1 MLTKLSV
8 LVICLSACGAPQ
20 EAQNNFI
27 PQLSGD
33 SLENWVHVGGKA
45 TYTVT
50 DGTLHGIGASGGNA
64 FLHSPREYADFELTC
79 QINMTAGGNSGIQIR
94 SAMDGTCLRGY
105 QLEIDGKQ
113 RAYTGGLY
121 DEGGRGWLQPL
132 EGDDFAAAR
141 AAMTLGEWTDYRI
154 LAVGD
159 HIQTWI
165 NGVPVCDYHDDA
177 LSSGIIAFQV
187 HNGGVT
193 DIKWRDIKIREMRS
207 QKKS

>member
-1 MLTKLSV
+1 
-8 LVICLSACGAPQ
+8 
-20 EAQNNFI
+20 
-27 PQLSGD
+27 
-33 SLENWVHVGGKA
+33 
-45 TYTVT
+45 
-50 DGTLHGIGASGGNA
+50 
-64 FLHSPREYADFELTC
+64 
-79 QINMTAGGNSGIQIR
+79 
-94 SAMDGTCLRGY
+94 MDGTRLRGY